1 MRSSVLTIATVC
13 LFTASIFAADWTR
26 FRGPNG
32 TGIAAESSV
41 PTEWSSTKNLK
52 WATEIPGNGTS
63 SPIVVGDKVFV
74 TCYTGYGLD
83 AKAPGNK
90 TDLVRHLLA
99 FDRTSGKELWR
110 VSEAAKVAEDNY
122 QGFITQ
128 HGYASSTPTSD
139 GQRVYVLFGKSGLFA
154 FDLDGNKLWQTS
166 LGTKSDPAKWGGGA
180 SAIVYNDLI
189 IVNAGIV
196 GNQLVA
202 VNKVTGDKVWSV
214 EDEKFTN
221 CWSTPAV
228 VNASS
233 GDQILFNVPNQVVA
247 VDPTTGDKIWT
258 AKSPL
263 NDSTCGSIVVKDD
276 KAWLMGSRMGK
287 AMGLK
292 IGTTAETVFDVS
304 LRSGINTPILVGK
317 NLYWGSGGIFY
328 AANSET
334 GEYVYKERLPRKGGA
349 AQGFGSADYSSPV
362 AMGDRIIFFG
372 RNGESYVVKAGDT
385 FELMAHNDAFED
397 DSSDFSS
404 TPAISDGDLFMR
416 SGDRLYCI
424 SSSEQ

>member
-1 MRSSVLTIATVC
+1 MRSFVLIFTSLC
-13 LFTASIFAADWTR
+13 LFSTSIPAADWTR

-32 TGIAAESSV
+32 TGIAAEGSI

-52 WATEIPGNGTS
+52 WASEIPGNGTS
-63 SPIVVGDKVFV
+63 SPIVLGDRVFV

-83 AKAPGNK
+83 PKAPGNK
-90 TDLVRHLLA
+90 SDLVRHLLA
-99 FDRTSGKELWR
+99 FDRNSGKELWR
-110 VSEAAKVAEDNY
+110 ASETAAVEEDTY

-139 GQRVYVLFGKSGLFA
+139 GERIYVLFGKTGLFA
-154 FDLDGNKLWQTS
+154 FDLDGKKLWQTS

-180 SAIVYNDLI
+180 SAIVYKELV
-189 IVNAGIV
+189 IVNAGVV

-214 EDEKFTN
+214 EDTSFTN

-247 VDPTTGDKIWT
+247 VDPATGDRIWT

-263 NDSTCGSIVVKDD
+263 NDSTCGSIVVHEN

-292 IGTTAETVFDVS
+292 IGATGETIFNVA
-304 LRSGINTPILVGK
+304 LRSGITTPILVGK

-362 AMGDRIIFFG
+362 AIGNRIIFFG
-372 RNGESYVVKAGDT
+372 RNGEGYVVKAGDS
-385 FELMAHNDAFED
+385 FELMAHNDAFAD

-404 TPAISDGDLFMR
+404 TPAISNNDIFIR
-416 SGDRLYCI
+416 SGDKLYCI
-424 SSSEQ
+424 AGTD

>member
-1 MRSSVLTIATVC
+1 MRSFVLTMTF
-13 LFTASIFAADWTR
+13 LFLCSSSLLAADWTR

-32 TGIAAESSV
+32 TGIAAEGSV

-52 WATEIPGNGTS
+52 WAAEIPGNGTS
-63 SPIVVGDKVFV
+63 SPIVLGDKVFV

-83 AKAPGNK
+83 PKAAGNK
-90 TDLVRHLLA
+90 SDLVRHLLA
-99 FDRTSGKELWR
+99 FDRNSGKELWR
-110 VSEAAKVAEDNY
+110 ASEASVAEEDTY

-139 GQRVYVLFGKSGLFA
+139 GERVYVLFGKSGLFA
-154 FDLDGNKLWQTS
+154 FDLDGKKLWQTS

-180 SAIVYNDLI
+180 SAIVYKDLV
-189 IVNAGIV
+189 IVNAGVV

-202 VNKVTGDKVWSV
+202 VNKITGDKVWSV
-214 EDEKFTN
+214 EDDSFTN

-247 VDPTTGDKIWT
+247 IDPATGDKIWT

-263 NDSTCGSIVVKDD
+263 NDSTCGSIVVNAD

-292 IGTTAETVFDVS
+292 IGTTAETIFNVN
-304 LRSGINTPILVGK
+304 LRSGITTPILIGK

-349 AQGFGSADYSSPV
+349 AKGFGSADYSSPV

-372 RNGESYVVKAGDT
+372 RNGEGYVVKAGDS
-385 FELMAHNDAFED
+385 FELMSHNDAFAD

-404 TPAISDGDLFMR
+404 TPAISNGDLFMR
-416 SGDRLYCI
+416 SGDKLYCVAAAK
-424 SSSEQ
+424 